1 MKIIILLFAAF
12 LAFGLATKETVSV
25 KATEKE
31 IATAQVAEEVEAPVM
46 NVLLDTVEI
55 AVSSQNVIAGI

>member
-25 KATEKE
+25 KENKKE